1 VRTVLLLAA
10 VLALGLVLAASTVGL
25 WLGFMNITPMYFWNN
40 SGLTSRQIR
49 VTVPEARL
57 TVAYHGELR
66 RGQGILR
73 IYRVDS
79 AGPDLWHVDLEPRF
93 ADRVEFFLIAG
104 SYRIDIQTVEATGVI
119 EVSYQVIR
127 Q

>member
-1 VRTVLLLAA
+1 MRTVLILLGVAG
-10 VLALGLVLAASTVGL
+10 LGLVMAANTVGL
-25 WLGFMNITPMYFWNN
+25 WLGFINITPMHFWNN
-40 SGLTSRQIR
+40 SGLTSRQVR

-57 TVAYHGELR
+57 TVAYHGEIR
-66 RGQGILR
+66 RGQAVLR

-79 AGPDLWHVDLEPRF
+79 LGPDLWTVDLEPRF

-104 SYRIDIQTVEATGVI
+104 SYRIEIQTVDATGVI
-119 EVSYQVIR
+119 EVSYQVVR